1 MPPPRTWDG
10 DGQNWPGWSCKC
22 RLAVKAG
29 CNPPSPRQCGAIA
42 VSYFSL
48 VPFIA
53 LRYIVYMKFTSTALK
68 QMTRMDRRQAQRV
81 MEALQRYE
89 ATGQGDV
96 KKLQGRDGYR
106 LRIGDYR
113 ALFERTDDQITVIEV
128 GPRGDIYK

>member
-1 MPPPRTWDG
+1 
-10 DGQNWPGWSCKC
+10 
-22 RLAVKAG
+22 
-29 CNPPSPRQCGAIA
+29 
-42 VSYFSL
+42 
-48 VPFIA
+48 
-53 LRYIVYMKFTSTALK
+53 MKFTSTALK